1 MESHQ
6 SMFSLC
12 EFPAVAEWRHL
23 LIPLHCLMVLAQTLW
38 AVMWRRTGARPVS
51 RGHQLESPRVWLT
64 WSAVMTMRRVA
75 VQECLLP
82 CITGLGR
89 AESGPE
95 SSQQHRG
102 LACAPVPGCVSRGCI
117 HFRVLLCL
125 SGAHWVLGPPD
136 FSFNPSSETLLG
148 VRDSLTF
155 PEHLWPPAAAL
166 SSLAVTP
173 WGGLTS
179 ACYRIGVGD

>member
-1 MESHQ
+1 MEAPSYPP
-6 SMFSLC
+6 SLLNGSSPKSLGGNVEENWSQASLQGASAGKPPC
-12 EFPAVAEWRHL
+12 VAHMVSCDEATCL
-23 LIPLHCLMVLAQTLW
+23 LPPQ
-38 AVMWRRTGARPVS
+38 R
-51 RGHQLESPRVWLT
+51 Q
-64 WSAVMTMRRVA
+64 VA

-148 VRDSLTF
+148 IRNSLTF